1 MSEVPYPPMWQT
13 YIWVESADDTVA
25 KVTATGGS
33 VLAEP
38 FDIFDAGRMAAFSDP
53 SGASFCVWQAGK
65 HKGAQV
71 VNHPGTWNWSDLNT
85 RDPEGAKAFYGA
97 VFGWEAVALDLGGFE
112 ATMWRVPGYGEHLET
127 IEPGL
132 RSRQEGAGAPPGFAD
147 AIGWLLPMTSDQFPN
162 DVGSHWSVTF
172 AVDDTDAAADHA
184 ANLGGEILQ
193 PPYDVGDA
201 RVAVVRDP
209 QGATFTV
216 SKYDPS

>member
-1 MSEVPYPPMWQT
+1 
-13 YIWVESADDTVA
+13 
-25 KVTATGGS
+25 
-33 VLAEP
+33 
-38 FDIFDAGRMAAFSDP
+38 
-53 SGASFCVWQAGK
+53 
-65 HKGAQV
+65 
-71 VNHPGTWNWSDLNT
+71 
-85 RDPEGAKAFYGA
+85 
-97 VFGWEAVALDLGGFE
+97 
-112 ATMWRVPGYGEHLET
+112 MWRVPGYGEHLET